1 MDAAT
6 ILNASMANAVPS
18 LDLPFVVTELM
29 GEGDV
34 EGQVEKAWQTGSASL
49 GGTSKVNGPMA
60 SDASPH
66 SREPLCLHF
75 GEELPCQG
83 TPTGRVAVGA
93 TGVGMAVG
101 ATGVGVT
108 VGATGVGVEAVGTSV
123 GVGEGVTGSVDIPP
137 VSGPAFGPRPRPPSL
152 ALADSVEYD
161 AATWISA

>member
-93 TGVGMAVG
+93 TGVGATGVG
-101 ATGVGVT
+101 ATGVGAT
-108 VGATGVGVEAVGTSV
+108 VGATGVGATVG
-123 GVGEGVTGSVDIPP
+123 GTGRGRGS
-137 VSGPAFGPRPRPPSL
+137 R
-152 ALADSVEYD
+152 
-161 AATWISA
+161 WH